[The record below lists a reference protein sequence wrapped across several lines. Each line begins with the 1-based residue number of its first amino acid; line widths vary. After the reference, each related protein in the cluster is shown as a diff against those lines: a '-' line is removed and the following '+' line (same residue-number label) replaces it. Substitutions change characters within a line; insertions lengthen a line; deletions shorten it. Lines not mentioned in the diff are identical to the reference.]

1 MSGITFFITL
11 VIVGVLAGIVSA
23 AAGLAYLISYP
34 ALLMM
39 GLPPVMANVTSAWST
54 VGSAYSSIAASTKEL
69 RHDKRQMW
77 LIVPLV
83 FVGAVLGA
91 ILLFTLPGKFFQ

>member
-23 AAGLAYLISYP
+23 AAGLASLISYP

-39 GLPPVMANVTSAWST
+39 GLPPVMANVTS
-54 VGSAYSSIAASTKEL
+54 
-69 RHDKRQMW
+69 
-77 LIVPLV
+77 LV
-83 FVGAVLGA
+83 DGRECL
-91 ILLFTLPGKFFQ
+91 

>member
-23 AAGLAYLISYP
+23 AAGLASLISYP

-54 VGSAYSSIAASTKEL
+54 VGSAYSSMRPRL
-69 RHDKRQMW
+69 RSYGM
-77 LIVPLV
+77 IS
-83 FVGAVLGA
+83 
-91 ILLFTLPGKFFQ
+91 GKCG

>member
-23 AAGLAYLISYP
+23 AAGLASLISYP

-54 VGSAYSSIAASTKEL
+54 GV
-69 RHDKRQMW
+69 
-77 LIVPLV
+77 LIVRLRPRLRSY
-83 FVGAVLGA
+83 GM
-91 ILLFTLPGKFFQ
+91 ISGKCG